1 MAVTQLPLVEALK
14 TKMRWHQA
22 RQSVLA
28 ENVSNSDTPRYR
40 GRDLKAPD
48 FSGLVRQVTA
58 TSPALMPVQVAQTA
72 PGHLAGRDI
81 SGSDGF
87 RDKSKKGDFEV
98 RPNGNAV
105 NLEEEMVKSSENQV
119 NFQAVSGLYQKS
131 LDMIRTAIGKKA

>member
-1 MAVTQLPLVEALK
+1 MSVTDLPLVDALK

-40 GRDLKAPD
+40 GRDLKSPD
-48 FSGLVRQVTA
+48 FSALVAAGATHAPQLPVVRVAMTA
-58 TSPALMPVQVAQTA
+58 S
-72 PGHLAGRDI
+72 GHIAGTELSSR
-81 SGSDGF
+81 DGF
-87 RDKSKKGDFEV
+87 RDQAKKGDFEV

-119 NFQAVSGLYQKS
+119 DFQAVSSLYQKG
-131 LDMIRTAIGKKA
+131 LDVIRTAIGKKA